1 MKRLGFKWLP
11 RMMNKALRTVLIGS
25 LLALPA
31 CSFTEEALWP
41 SLTGEDPA
49 GEDTQAAAPA
59 PDAPPQAETMPALAA
74 DGGPQLGTGDFQPQA
89 ITPGVPTGTY
99 VGRKVIELR
108 GELGRLHD
116 SISRQNETLQ
126 QVRAETIQHA
136 QRFHGTLAAIYARLQ
151 VGTTPGNPILV
162 QQYNSALEDLDRM
175 GANIAQMN
183 ALSQSVTADA
193 TMAGYLTE
201 SVVSSFRLSGAVDED
216 HEQLA
221 ILEDESK
228 RTSVL
233 VERLLAELS
242 DDMRRSTEY
251 ARNARADLNTL
262 GVGIK
267 AGEMFGQ
274 SLSRQVAGPGLPA
287 NAQPMSTAGRRP
299 LVVIRFDRENVP
311 YQKAVYDAVQQV
323 LKVRPEAT
331 FDLVAI
337 APAGGGTARVA
348 LNTGK
353 AKRNAEGVLRSL
365 IDMGLPP
372 DRVVVSS
379 RTSAGARDNEV
390 HLYLR

>member
-1 MKRLGFKWLP
+1 
-11 RMMNKALRTVLIGS
+11 MMNKSILTVLLGS
-25 LLALPA
+25 LLMLPA

-49 GEDTQAAAPA
+49 GEEPQTAAQPADADVMPVLASAQA
-59 PDAPPQAETMPALAA
+59 
-74 DGGPQLGTGDFQPQA
+74 PQLGTGDFQPQA

-99 VGRKVIELR
+99 VGRKVVEMR
-108 GELGRLHD
+108 GELGRLHG
-116 SISRQNETLQ
+116 SIAQHNEQLQ

-183 ALSQSVTADA
+183 GLSQSVTADA

-221 ILEDESK
+221 VLEDESK

-233 VERLLAELS
+233 VERLLVELS

-251 ARNARADLNTL
+251 VRNARADLNTL

-274 SLSRQVAGPGLPA
+274 SLGRQAVGPGLSA
-287 NAQPMSTAGRRP
+287 AAQPMDIGGRRP

-311 YQKAVYDAVQQV
+311 YQKALYDAVQQT
-323 LKVRPEAT
+323 LKARPGAT

-337 APAGGGTARVA
+337 SPAAGGTARVA

-353 AKRNAEGVLRSL
+353 SKRNAEGVLRSL
-365 IDMGLPP
+365 VDMGLPP

-379 RTSAGARDNEV
+379 RTSVDARNNEV